1 MRLLLDSHA
10 WIWFT
15 TNDPQLPAP
24 VRSRIPDPDNFRYI
38 SIASLWEVAIKYS
51 MGKLNL
57 NTDLKKIFH
66 LVKQSGIEVLPI
78 DLQDIL
84 VLRSDHDCTSNT

>member
-15 TNDPQLPAP
+15 SNDPQLPGP
-24 VRSRIPDPDNFRYI
+24 VRSRILDPDNFRYI

-57 NTDLKKIFH
+57 NTDLKKIPSC
-66 LVKQSGIEVLPI
+66 KTIR
-78 DLQDIL
+78 D
-84 VLRSDHDCTSNT
+84 